1 MSANIGAHL
10 TTQPSDALT
19 LAETGTLTVEVEAA
33 EPLPAA
39 ALDALKDTLTRAY
52 GHVTCMTTVRPE
64 LIGGVCLRIGD
75 THYDGH
81 AAPRARPARA
91 GRG

>member
-1 MSANIGAHL
+1 MSRTARSVRTAVL
-10 TTQPSDALT
+10 
-19 LAETGTLTVEVEAA
+19 
-33 EPLPAA
+33 PLPAA

-75 THYDGH
+75 THYDGTLRH
-81 AAPRARPARA
+81 ALDLLAQAAPV
-91 GRG
+91 RGGPEENVHRWWLC